1 MKAIKKNNEN
11 IFNELEI
18 ILKKYINNELIIE
31 WKDNLKAKVKLTSF
45 YADDNL
51 CDEVLDN
58 GVIIEISKD
67 HKDYKEWTVIS
78 FSLYEFL
85 YIPKEI
91 TSFKNMNKTNISKF
105 GGLEVT
111 SINIPK
117 KVSLLNNEIIWN
129 LDLY

>member
-51 CDEVLDN
+51 CNEVLDN
-58 GVIIEISKD
+58 GVIIEIDKK
-67 HKDYKEWTVIS
+67 HKDYKEWTVITLY
-78 FSLYEFL
+78 LYEFL
-85 YIPKEI
+85 YIPKRI
-91 TSFKNMNKTNISKF
+91 VSFGNMNKENINKF
-105 GGLEVT
+105 GGLEIT
-111 SINIPK
+111 SMNIPK
-117 KVSLLNNEIIWN
+117 RILLLSGEIIWN
-129 LDLY
+129 L

>member
-1 MKAIKKNNEN
+1 MNKEN
-11 IFNELEI
+11 IFNELKKV
-18 ILKKYINNELIIE
+18 LKKHINEDTIIE
-31 WKDNLKAKVKLTSF
+31 WKDHLKAKVKVLSF
-45 YADDNL
+45 YLDDNL
-51 CDEVLDN
+51 CDEILDN

-91 TSFKNMNKTNISKF
+91 TSFKNMNKTNINKF

-117 KVSLLNNEIIWN
+117 KVSLLNNEIIWD
-129 LDLY
+129 LDLYQVSI